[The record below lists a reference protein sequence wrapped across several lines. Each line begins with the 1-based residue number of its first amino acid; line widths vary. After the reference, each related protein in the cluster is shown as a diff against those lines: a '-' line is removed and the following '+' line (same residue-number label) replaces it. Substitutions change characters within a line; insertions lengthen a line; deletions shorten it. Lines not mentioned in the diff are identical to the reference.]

1 MSYEG
6 RLSTSPYRDR
16 ENNIYCGNCGT
27 LGHTY
32 KKCRNPIISCG
43 VILFSINKK
52 YNNIDDKYRFLLI
65 RRKDTLGYIE
75 FLRGKYDE
83 MDKDYIKKLL
93 NMMTLCEIDILM
105 KNEFA
110 DLWNRLWLNRNKKQ
124 YQTEYN
130 ISFNK
135 FTNLKK
141 GKYFELENLIKDA
154 NIVYTEKEW
163 GFPKGRRNLKETD
176 YNCALREFEEE
187 IGINRDEYDVLR
199 NIKPIEETF
208 IGSNNVKYK
217 HIYYIAKSKTN
228 KDFFIDPMNK
238 QQITEIGKIEWLTIN
253 TAKEKIRPYNIE
265 KKGVL
270 DKVLKLLISNN
281 Y

>member
-16 ENNIYCGNCGT
+16 ENNIYCGNCGN

-52 YNNIDDKYRFLLI
+52 YDKIDDKYRFLLI

-75 FLRGKYDE
+75 FLRGKYEEKDS
-83 MDKDYIKKLL
+83 DYIKKLL
-93 NMMTLCEIDILM
+93 NMMTLCEIDKLM
-105 KNEFA
+105 KNEFN

-124 YQTEYN
+124 YQNEYN
-130 ISFNK
+130 MSYNK
-135 FTNLKK
+135 FKNLKD
-141 GKYFELENLIKDA
+141 GKYFLLDNLIKEA

-199 NIKPIEETF
+199 NIKPIEEIF
-208 IGSNNVKYK
+208 VGSNNVKYK

-228 KDFFIDPMNK
+228 KEFFIDPMNK
-238 QQITEIGKIEWLTIN
+238 QQITEIGKIDWLTIN
-253 TAKEKIRPYNIE
+253 MAKQKIRPYNME
-265 KKGVL
+265 KKEVL